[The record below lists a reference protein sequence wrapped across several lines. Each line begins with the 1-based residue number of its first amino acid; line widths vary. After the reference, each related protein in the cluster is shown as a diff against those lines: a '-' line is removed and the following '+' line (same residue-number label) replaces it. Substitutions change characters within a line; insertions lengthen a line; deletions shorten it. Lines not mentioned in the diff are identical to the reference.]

1 MYVVVGLHKIL
12 PEHLDEYLANVRR
25 HAENSAGE
33 PGCVRYEVL
42 QDSGDP
48 TTVCLFEVFRDENAL
63 NAHRE
68 TDHYKWWMEL
78 SREWRNNEALR
89 RHVMDF
95 VTPDP
100 K

>member
-1 MYVVVGLHKIL
+1 MHVVLGLHKVL
-12 PEHLDEYLANVRR
+12 PEHLDEYLSNVKR

-42 QDSGDP
+42 QDADNP
-48 TTVCLFEVFRDENAL
+48 TTVCLFEVFHDETAL
-63 NAHRE
+63 DVHHAAP
-68 TDHYKWWMEL
+68 HYQWWIDISARWRKWEEMQ
-78 SREWRNNEALR
+78 
-89 RHVMDF
+89 RHVMHF